1 MAVSRLMIDA
11 YKRHYTAEQLAAAQK
26 QALAD
31 RTSGVQITQ
40 VNFQDG
46 GGTGSMISGDPNEII
61 EITEIALQEMEGD
74 RETGIKP
81 MSAAVNFCTRRFET

>member
-11 YKRHYTAEQLAAAQK
+11 YKRHYTVEQLTAAQK

-31 RTSGVQITQ
+31 RTSGVQVTQ

-46 GGTGSMISGDPNEII
+46 GGTGTMISGDPNEII
-61 EITEIALQEMEGD
+61 EITELALQEMENT

-81 MSAAVNFCTRRFET
+81 MAAAMDFSKRRFET

>member
-1 MAVSRLMIDA
+1 MPATRLMIDA
-11 YKRHYTAEQLAAAQK
+11 YKRHYTVEQLSAAQK

-46 GGTGSMISGDPNEII
+46 GGTGTMISGDPNEII

-74 RETGIKP
+74 RASGP
-81 MSAAVNFCTRRFET
+81 APFAAAMNFSRRRFET